1 MQLSEAALT
10 RIETDV
16 VLSPKSIGPS
26 RWNRGA
32 IRRCRKLKM
41 IAVEALP
48 EKIIIQTEH

>member
-10 RIETDV
+10 RIEADGD
-16 VLSPKSIGPS
+16 LSPKSIGPG
-26 RWNRGA
+26 RWSRGA

-41 IAVEALP
+41 IAIEGLP